1 MFLMRTAAPSLA
13 PVFRSDYQLRILAS
27 LFLYG
32 GEWTVSELAE
42 HAEAPLSTTSR
53 EVHRLVDA
61 GLATVE
67 ARGPLRLVRAD
78 TGLPWSDALIDLLDQ
93 TVGPIHH
100 LRDLLLDPEWAQ
112 IEEAHV
118 YGSWARRYRGEAG
131 AQPKDL
137 DIVLVTGDALSTTE
151 VLRFQRA
158 LESRIHLPVD
168 AVSIAEPEWRQ
179 PTDDAVRDL
188 KAGATVVVRRIEHQT
203 PSQ

>member
-1 MFLMRTAAPSLA
+1 MRTAAPSLA
-13 PVFRSDYQLRILAS
+13 PVCRSDAQLRLLAS

-53 EVHRLVDA
+53 EVHRLIDA
-61 GLATVE
+61 GLATME

-78 TGLPWSDALIDLLDQ
+78 MDLPWVNALVDLLDQ

-100 LRDLLLDPEWAQ
+100 LRDLLLDPEWEN
-112 IEEAHV
+112 IEQAHV

-131 AQPKDL
+131 AQPNDL
-137 DIVLVTGDALSTTE
+137 DIVLVTHEPLPTRE

-158 LESRIHLPVD
+158 LESRIHLRVD
-168 AVSIAEPEWRQ
+168 AVAITEQEWTQ
-179 PTDDAVRDL
+179 PTDEAVRDL
-188 KAGATVVVRRIEHQT
+188 KGGATVPVHRIEPHTT
-203 PSQ
+203 PE

>member
-1 MFLMRTAAPSLA
+1 MRTAAPSLA

-61 GLATVE
+61 GLATLE

-78 TGLPWSDALIDLLDQ
+78 TRLPWVDALIDLLDQ

-100 LRDLLLDPEWAQ
+100 LRDLLLDPEWAH
-112 IEEAHV
+112 IEQAHV
-118 YGSWARRYRGEAG
+118 YGSWARRYRGEPG
-131 AQPKDL
+131 TQPNDFDL
-137 DIVLVTGDALSTTE
+137 VLITRDPLSTPE

-158 LESRIHLPVD
+158 LESRIHLSVD
-168 AVSIAEPEWRQ
+168 AVGITEQEWSQ
-179 PTDDAVRDL
+179 PTDEVVRDL
-188 KAGATVVVRRIEHQT
+188 KGGVTVAVHRLETDTATG
-203 PSQ
+203 